1 MVPVKKDDDDTY
13 SGDQTLV
20 TKEGLRKLIEELDYL
35 KKVRRQEVAQ
45 RLKEAISY
53 GDLSENAEYEEAK
66 NEQAFIEGRI
76 LELDQK
82 IKNAEIISEKK
93 AHSLSGKS
101 VNIGSTVT
109 VRNKTD
115 RDEPEEYTIVGST
128 EADPL
133 EHKISNESPIGKAL
147 LGSMKGDNLEVQTP
161 AGMLRYEVLKVA

>member
-1 MVPVKKDDDDTY
+1 MVPVKKDDD
-13 SGDQTLV
+13 SFSSDQTLV
-20 TKEGLRKLIEELDYL
+20 TKEGLKKLIEELDHL

-66 NEQAFIEGRI
+66 NEQAFIEGRV
-76 LELDQK
+76 LELEGK
-82 IKNAEIISEKK
+82 IKNAQIISEKR
-93 AHSLSGKS
+93 ADSLSGKS

-115 RDEPEEYTIVGST
+115 RDEPEQYTIVGST

-147 LGSMKGDNLEVQTP
+147 LGTQKGDNLEVQTP

>member
-1 MVPVKKDDDDTY
+1 MSTTKQDDDSY
-13 SGDQTLV
+13 IGDQTLV
-20 TKEGLRKLIEELDYL
+20 TKGGLQKLVDELDHL

-76 LELDQK
+76 LELEGK
-82 IKNAEIISEKK
+82 IKNAEIISEQK
-93 AHSLSGKS
+93 ASSITGKA

-115 RDEPEEYTIVGST
+115 RDEPEQYTIVGST
-128 EADPL
+128 EADPI

-147 LGSMKGDNLEVQTP
+147 LGSQKGDNLEIHTP